1 MRELAEM
8 LFDPSVFVHFVWD
21 NSFNQPY
28 RNCLVACVGILN
40 LILRD
45 SVLHTTTPPVNENKA
60 RWWQ

>member
-8 LFDPSVFVHFVWD
+8 LFDPSVFVHVVWD

-40 LILRD
+40 LMD
-45 SVLHTTTPPVNENKA
+45 AVLYTTTPPVNGDKA